1 MGKEQGVK
9 LGREESPSGQ
19 DGGREQSP
27 QRQAREWSKVK
38 AMSIRAREQRDQQG
52 LDYGGF

>member
-38 AMSIRAREQRDQQG
+38 AMSIRAREQRGQQG